1 MKKTF
6 LIILSLFI
14 SLGAAAQE
22 RTIHDGKK
30 TLRQRTPYYNYLDC
44 DVKYQYYFDDK
55 DQEVQHGSYSV
66 SGAADASS
74 DVPRKYMKP
83 GYNIRIQ
90 QNYNK
95 TGNYK
100 DGKLDGKLKAS
111 CSERYTINGK
121 TAAYRQWSADLKFS
135 DGKPDGSWV
144 IKESGKGGSDLM
156 EIATNSIT
164 KTEDYSVTVS
174 VEYDKGRIVT
184 YALTNFREGDKQI
197 NFDSLNRVSG
207 FEELDGQRAN
217 LSNGY
222 CTNLVKHS
230 NGYSEPEPFEKE
242 LITQLV
248 NGTISEK
255 DLPNK
260 GYTTTTQTTEDYT
273 KWLVDYMD
281 FKYVNIPEGKFSNDN
296 TSFDWGEYSYSYK
309 VVKKA
314 KMLSYDEAIKMIDG
328 NNYWYHSYKKNI
340 EENST
345 IGDYCLNDST
355 KDAVL
360 KYLNDKIEEMRLA
373 KEKAE
378 REEKE
383 SRLNKNKKYASERIN
398 YILRPTDYSKARP
411 GDVVGLKFIDYAIV
425 NETEVASTTCEV
437 DVKNKG
443 TWGYATYKAVIP
455 TPLLSDDESVRS
467 AVTYGTRI
475 LNIWDSISAE
485 TKQIAV
491 IDSTIHSIFS
501 NKEFKADLKAYKVFS
516 GKTRPESNISNSDGR
531 GSYKRIHDICNLYSK
546 YQTYAMD
553 KKAFLTN
560 DYEMNNLADKETK
573 DILKDYS
580 SYSSEHTVTLERYSD
595 IDKAIGQIES
605 NLEFQQD
612 IKTFISLRH
621 TIILNNTCIENN
633 KEGKNIIK
641 IYKTYY
647 NSYNNRWT
655 GKEAIDLAKKV
666 IAQQE
671 KVITILA
678 RNDIKSFDSQVKKA
692 KVKDLDQLI
701 QMAE

>member
-14 SLGAAAQE
+14 SLSAAAQE
-22 RTIHDGKK
+22 HTIHDGKK
-30 TLRQRTPYYNYLDC
+30 ELRQKTPYSNNLDC
-44 DVKYQYYFDDK
+44 DVKYKYYFDDK
-55 DQEVQHGSYSV
+55 DHEVQHGSYSV
-66 SGAADASS
+66 SGTADVSS
-74 DVPRKYMKP
+74 DVPRKFTKP

-95 TGNYK
+95 SGNYK

-121 TAAYRQWSADLKFS
+121 TAAYRQWSADLNFS

-144 IKESGKGGSDLM
+144 IKESGKGGSDYM
-156 EIATNSIT
+156 EILTNSIT
-164 KTEDYSVTVS
+164 KKEDFSVTVN
-174 VEYDKGRIVT
+174 VKYDKGRIVT
-184 YALTNFREGDKQI
+184 YGLTNFREGDKQI

-207 FEELDGQRAN
+207 FEELDGKRAN
-217 LSNGY
+217 ISNGY
-222 CTNLVKHS
+222 CTNLVQHS
-230 NGYSEPEPFEKE
+230 NGYSEPEPSEKE

-260 GYTTTTQTTEDYT
+260 GYTTTTQTTKDYT

-281 FKYVNIPEGKFSNDN
+281 FKYVNIPEGKFNNDN
-296 TSFDWGEYSYSYK
+296 TSFDWSIQSYSYK

-314 KMLSYDEAIKMIDG
+314 KMLSYDQAIKLIDG
-328 NNYWYHSYKKNI
+328 NKFRYNSYKESI
-340 EENST
+340 EENSA
-345 IGDYCLNDST
+345 IDDYYLNDNT
-355 KDAVL
+355 KEAVL
-360 KYLNDKIEEMRLA
+360 KYLNEKIEEMRLA

-383 SRLNKNKKYASERIN
+383 SRLNKNKDYASKSIN
-398 YILRPTDYSKARP
+398 NILKPTDCSEARP
-411 GDVVGLKFIDYAIV
+411 GDVVGLKIIDYTII

-455 TPLLSDDESVRS
+455 TNFLSNTESVMS

-475 LNIWDSISAE
+475 LNIWDSIIAE

-491 IDSTIHSIFS
+491 IDSNILSIFS
-501 NKEFKADLKAYKVFS
+501 NKDFKADAKAYKVFS

-531 GSYKRIHDICNLYSK
+531 GSYKRIHDIHNLYSK
-546 YQTYAMD
+546 YQTYALN
-553 KKAFLTN
+553 KKEFLTN
-560 DYEMNNLADKETK
+560 DHEMNNLADKETQ

-580 SYSSEHTVTLERYSD
+580 SYSSEHTVTLESHPD

-605 NLEFQQD
+605 NLKFQQD

-621 TIILNNTCIENN
+621 TIIQNNARIENN
-633 KEGKNIIK
+633 QEGKNIIK

-647 NSYNNRWT
+647 KSYNNRWT
-655 GKEAIDLAKKV
+655 GKEAIDLAKKI

-678 RNDIKSFDSQVKKA
+678 RNDIKLFDSQVKKA
-692 KVKDLDQLI
+692 KLKDLDQLI